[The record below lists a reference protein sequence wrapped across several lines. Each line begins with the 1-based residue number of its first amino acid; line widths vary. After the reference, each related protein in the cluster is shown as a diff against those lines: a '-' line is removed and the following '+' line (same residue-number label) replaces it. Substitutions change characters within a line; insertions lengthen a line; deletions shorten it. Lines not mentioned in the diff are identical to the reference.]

1 MSAREALL
9 LVNMGGPSN
18 TDEIAGY
25 MRAIFAD
32 PFILPVPGFMR
43 DLVSN
48 MIVRKRTESVIDK
61 YNLIG
66 GKSPLLEWTE
76 KQVELMRQAS
86 GDRYAKVT
94 HAYRY
99 TSPDLGEAIGK
110 LKDEGIEIITLL
122 PMFPHYTRAMTG
134 SIEVEAKLWAKIHKV
149 TVYTIDAWGLHPEIV
164 MLQAD
169 YLDKAVEE
177 AGDGVRVLF
186 VAHGIP
192 MRDVRRG
199 DKYPDQ
205 VSENAFQLAETLPTG
220 TDWALAY
227 QSRVG
232 PIRWTGPYIEDELIR
247 LAESKKPVVIMPLS
261 FVADCL
267 ETQYDLDLIAS
278 PELIEAGVRKVVRV
292 NAYNDDPRFISILNR
307 LVQEAYDE

>member
-9 LVNMGGPSN
+9 LVNMGGPSS
-18 TDEIAGY
+18 TDEVASY

-32 PFILPVPGFMR
+32 PFILPVPGLLRGF
-43 DLVSN
+43 VSN
-48 MIVRKRTESVIDK
+48 MIVRKRTESVIEK

-66 GKSPLLEWTE
+66 GKSPLLDWTE
-76 KQVELMRQAS
+76 KQVELIRKAT
-86 GDRYAKVT
+86 GDRYETVV

-99 TSPDLGEAIGK
+99 TSPTLDEAIEA
-110 LKDEGIEIITLL
+110 LKQDDIDTITLL

-134 SIEVEAKLWAKIHKV
+134 SIEVEAKMWAKIHHV
-149 TVYTIDAWGLHPEIV
+149 TLYTIDAWGLHPDV
-164 MLQAD
+164 VALQAD
-169 YLDKAVEE
+169 YLRQAFDE
-177 AGDGVRVLF
+177 AGEGARVLF

-192 MRDVRRG
+192 MRDVNRG

-205 VSENAFQLAETLPTG
+205 VSENACQLAESLPAG

-232 PIRWTGPYIEDELIR
+232 PVKWTGPYMEDELER
-247 LAESKKPVVIMPLS
+247 LSESSKPVVIMPLS

-267 ETQYDLDLIAS
+267 ETQYDLDRVATE
-278 PELIEAGVRKVVRV
+278 ELKQAGIEKVVRV
-292 NAYNDDPRFISILNR
+292 PAYNDDQRFTDVLSTIVRESYH
-307 LVQEAYDE
+307 A